1 MNSLLAHRL
10 LAELP
15 CTLVAVGAAA
25 AAQIVGGI
33 VATTGPVTLIFSNT
47 FVAIATVLVAP
58 FTLAQLVGLVVG
70 VLLILAL
77 YPDAS
82 DRADDVVVPHSNF

>member
-10 LAELP
+10 PAELP
-15 CTLVAVGAAA
+15 GTLVAVGAAA
-25 AAQIVGGI
+25 AAQFVGGN
-33 VATTGPVTLIFSNT
+33 VATTGLVTLIFSNT
-47 FVAIATVLVAP
+47 FAAIAPGLVAP
-58 FTLAQLVGLVVG
+58 FTLAQLGGLVVG

-82 DRADDVVVPHSNF
+82 D